1 MSDTG
6 ADGVGE
12 QQGGAPD
19 TTEYAAPISAVAPKV
34 VHQEESQVEVSASP
48 AFQCLDE
55 VRTLLFQT
63 EIWNF
68 IEKECA
74 CKIPVQVKQTMQTT
88 IIYFS

>member
-1 MSDTG
+1 MCFRSKMSDTG

-63 EIWNF
+63 EI
-68 IEKECA
+68 
-74 CKIPVQVKQTMQTT
+74 
-88 IIYFS
+88 